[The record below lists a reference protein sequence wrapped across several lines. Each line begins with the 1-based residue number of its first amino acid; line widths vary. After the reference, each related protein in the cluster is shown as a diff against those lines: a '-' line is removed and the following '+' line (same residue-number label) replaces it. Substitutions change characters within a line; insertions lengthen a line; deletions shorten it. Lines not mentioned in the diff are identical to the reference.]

1 MVSNTL
7 TDVGNRVHELLA
19 ERDRLA
25 ASGSKVPDEEWI
37 SGLHEVL
44 AKVEQGESIQEWFSG
59 SVIEQRWGRAH
70 SGEEQL
76 DEFEPDEVLLVR
88 AQGHVDREAKLSR
101 DLAVYGKKLLDP
113 GLTSEMRREAALQA
127 ISASHRASTLRHR
140 KERRSRNGAFILAA
154 VLLVFA
160 AAVAIVQA
168 TTQATIIGMPDT
180 SLSAGALLPLVML
193 AGAVGGA
200 IGAMALYTT
209 GRQLPV
215 GDQYDMRIP
224 RAVAKLAVGLWT
236 GVAGVWMIS
245 SSWVDAKYTSVGAAL
260 LLALMFGF
268 AQEALTRF
276 FDRYVRQLLE
286 PAKVSK

>member
-7 TDVGNRVHELLA
+7 TDVGNRVHDLFT
-19 ERDRLA
+19 ERDQLA
-25 ASGSKVPDEEWI
+25 ASGRAVPDGEWT
-37 SGLHEVL
+37 SDLNDVL
-44 AKVEQGESIQEWFSG
+44 AKVKQGESILEWFSG
-59 SVIEQRWGRAH
+59 SVVEQCWGAAQT
-70 SGEEQL
+70 GEEHL
-76 DEFEPDEVLLVR
+76 DRYEPDEVLLVR
-88 AQGHVDREAKLSR
+88 AQAHVEREGKLSR
-101 DLAVYGKKLLDP
+101 ELGVHGKKLLDP
-113 GLTSEMRREAALQA
+113 KLTPEMRREVALQA

-140 KERRSRNGAFILAA
+140 RERRSRNGALILAA
-154 VLLVFA
+154 VLLLFA
-160 AAVAIVQA
+160 VVVAIVQA

-180 SLSAGALLPLVML
+180 SLSPGALLPLVML

-236 GVAGVWMIS
+236 GAAGVWMVS
-245 SSWVDAKYTSVGAAL
+245 SSLIDAKYTSVGAAL

-276 FDRYVRQLLE
+276 FDRHVRQLLE
-286 PAKVSK
+286 PAKISK